1 MIEIITPENVGAAAV
16 AVPTAGVS
24 VWAAIKWLGAR
35 LLDQHDKLVDRVS
48 QLERDYVNRKE
59 LADLR
64 EELSRNNRDI
74 QAQLHQILQLL
85 AKK

>member
-1 MIEIITPENVGAAAV
+1 MEWL
-16 AVPTAGVS
+16 GVS
-24 VWAAIKWLGAR
+24 AADLGTIAVTVFGTAWGAVKYFGKR
-35 LLDQHDKLVDRVS
+35 MIDQHDKLAERVNK
-48 QLERDYVNRKE
+48 LERDYVNRKE